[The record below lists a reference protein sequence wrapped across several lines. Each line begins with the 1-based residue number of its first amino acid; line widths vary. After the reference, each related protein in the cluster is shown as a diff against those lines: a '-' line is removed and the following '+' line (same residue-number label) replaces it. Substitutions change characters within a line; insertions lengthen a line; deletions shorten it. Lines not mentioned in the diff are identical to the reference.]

1 MIRVLYQTRTSSCT
15 EMLQGDFRLTKNFT
29 LQELSNNQGNSAY
42 PQYIISNYSVIFNE
56 LLQLFRTRY
65 GSPIEPTSGYRQPEY
80 NKKVG
85 GDPNS
90 LHLQA
95 CAVDFVDKYKKP
107 DYYMLSLWLG
117 ILIEKEL
124 IGAVNIYNNGNYY
137 RYHIEAFSD
146 VFLSYKK
153 RRIRV
158 YTDRNHYKKI
168 LAFYEPL
175 GIEVTYNGN

>member
-1 MIRVLYQTRTSSCT
+1 MIRVLYQSRTSSCT

-29 LQELSNNQGNSAY
+29 LQELANNQGNSAY
-42 PQYIISNYSVIFNE
+42 PKYIISNYSVIFNE

-85 GDPNS
+85 GSSNS

-95 CAVDFVDKYKKP
+95 CAVDFVDKYKKS

-117 ILIEKEL
+117 ILIEKGM
-124 IGAVNIYNNGNYY
+124 IGAINIYTIGNYY

-146 VFLSYKK
+146 VFLGYKK

-158 YTDRNHYKKI
+158 YTNKDHYKRI
-168 LAFYEPL
+168 SELYEPL
-175 GIEVTYNGN
+175 GIEVTYNG